1 MTGKGVIYAFVMR
14 WGTYFTLLGEGD
26 LLSLHWVPVV
36 RLQTRPAEMHCTWN
50 GTCIIGCPGLA
61 YPIPIHLFKPD
72 SAPSLANMYGV
83 HKQVKFLKL
92 HHIDIQG
99 SGHGVCN
106 SYRKERGSHPS
117 SY

>member
-50 GTCIIGCPGLA
+50 GTCISGCPGLA

-72 SAPSLANMYGV
+72 SAPSPGQHVWRTQAGQIPKTAP
-83 HKQVKFLKL
+83 H
-92 HHIDIQG
+92 
-99 SGHGVCN
+99 
-106 SYRKERGSHPS
+106 
-117 SY
+117 